1 MYKNKLIIHL
11 VCVGANNEIGANNY
25 LLWNIPEDMKFFRE
39 TTLGNVCV
47 AGRKTAESFPSPLKR
62 RIVNVLTMEHVRK
75 YGGISKESDVLLAN
89 LEYSVNQSDLLN
101 TDCIYVIGGQSVY
114 KATEPY
120 VDQLLITQIDKEY
133 PEADTF
139 YNIPEGFEMVDKGA
153 WNTSVNGEKY
163 RFTRWESFHFN

>member
-1 MYKNKLIIHL
+1 MYKNKRIIHL
-11 VCVGANNEIGANNY
+11 VCVGANNEIGANNS

-39 TTLGNVCV
+39 TTIGNVCLV
-47 AGRKTAESFPSPLKR
+47 GRKTAESFPAPLKR
-62 RIVNVLTMEHVRK
+62 RIVYKVTRDFKFMIGDNDCLDYTLFQA
-75 YGGISKESDVLLAN
+75 YLDSN
-89 LEYSVNQSDLLN
+89 CLN
-101 TDCIYVIGGQSVY
+101 TDCIYVIGGSQIY

-139 YNIPEGFEMVDKGA
+139 YNIPEGFEMVDKCA

-163 RFTRWESFHFN
+163 RFTKWQRLPF